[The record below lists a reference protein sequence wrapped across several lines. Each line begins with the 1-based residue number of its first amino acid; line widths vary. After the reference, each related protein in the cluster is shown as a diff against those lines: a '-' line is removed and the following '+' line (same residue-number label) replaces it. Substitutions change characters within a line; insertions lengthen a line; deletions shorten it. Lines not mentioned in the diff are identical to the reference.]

1 MTSEALLRAI
11 GNISDD
17 LIEGAEEPPVR
28 CANPWVRWGAM
39 AAALVIVAGLA
50 MAIPKLT
57 SPLSGDST
65 ESATMQEDAVITAE
79 EVPASAE
86 GAMEIPEAPAK
97 DEAEEIP
104 ASESEAEEPMAEYTE
119 PTDSSNYFYPAD
131 SAMIALF
138 PADSFEPSPDGG
150 ERKLKGAAMPDT
162 LIGLSLTAMTDEYVY
177 GDGQIIVTV
186 TDTDMNTLE
195 DGYLSDFVTDGKKM
209 YLTADNVSYIGGRA
223 VFVGETTDGIAA
235 QTVVT
240 IGESPLLVSVRF
252 AADIDIDQAVS
263 AITELCSG
271 IQ

>member
-17 LIEGAEEPPVR
+17 LLESAEEPPVR
-28 CANPWVRWGAM
+28 RANQWVRWGAM

-50 MAIPKLT
+50 LAIHKLT
-57 SPLSGDST
+57 PPLSGKST
-65 ESATMQEDAVITAE
+65 ESETAQEDAVITTE
-79 EVPASAE
+79 EAPASAE
-86 GAMEIPEAPAK
+86 GAMEVPEAPA
-97 DEAEEIP
+97 EEEIP
-104 ASESEAEEPMAEYTE
+104 TAESEMEEPMAEYTE

-131 SAMIALF
+131 GAMIALF
-138 PADSFEPSPDGG
+138 PADSFEPLPDGS
-150 ERKLKGAAMPDT
+150 ERKITGTAMPDT
-162 LIGLSLTAMTDEYVY
+162 LIGLSLTDTADEYVY

-186 TDTDMNTLE
+186 TETDLNTLE
-195 DGYLSDFVTDGKKM
+195 DGYLSDFVTDGEKM

-240 IGESPLLVSVRF
+240 IGESPLLVSIRF
-252 AADIDIDQAVS
+252 AADIEIDQAVS

-271 IQ
+271 I